1 MNEFNSESNQI
12 DDNPTTQQNFLSKR
26 PSVFLVVLLIILG
39 LTIFL
44 AFVLNLNSRT
54 NENEQTPIAQET
66 DTDTSVVSEEGES
79 SYDSD
84 EFWSEEEKANVI
96 EDMPDP
102 FSDADYEAVLTDA
115 ELQAVIEELGSQSQ

>member
-54 NENEQTPIAQET
+54 NENEQTPIAQ

-96 EDMPDP
+96 ENMPDP